1 MFTASLRRVILAS
14 GCLHDKRRVRRT
26 VGMVRGTPSCAVR
39 LARRRSERKV
49 EMHNSRLAQAAF
61 PAVIVLVVTVMILP
75 LPSSIL
81 DLLLVANISTAVLIL
96 LVSVNVRRPLDFAS
110 FPSLL
115 LVVTLVRIGLNVSTS
130 RAVLSRGD
138 AGQVIQTFGSFVV
151 GGNIVV
157 GFVIFIIITLVQFVV
172 ISNGSGRVAEV
183 SARFT
188 LDAMPGKQMA
198 IDADLNAGMLTD
210 EEAKQRRKD
219 VADEADF
226 YGAMDGASKFVKGDA
241 IAGLVIT
248 LVNLVGGLI
257 VGVMQMGMP
266 LGDAVATYS
275 MLTVGDG
282 LVAQIPALLVSI
294 SSGLIVTRSA
304 GETDLG
310 NDVFGQ
316 FARQGG
322 AIRSGGVVVTLMMLV
337 PGMPKIPFLL
347 CGIGLIALGH
357 HLLQRH
363 AVLPTDDDHDEP
375 ADEAPP
381 SPQQLAID
389 ARVEPLELD
398 IAIDLI
404 ELVDG
409 ARGGDLLE
417 RVGALRRKIATE
429 LGFVMPAIRT
439 RDDADLPSAT
449 YVLRV
454 HGVELGRG
462 EAPAGRVL
470 VIGDDL
476 ARFPGQ
482 DVVEPVFGLP
492 ARWVPAEFA
501 VEAEIAGNTVVD
513 RSALIV
519 THLAELVRRKAGRLL
534 SRTDVKALLDAV
546 AATDPTV
553 VDDLSSSS
561 VGLAEV
567 QRVLATLL
575 DDGIG
580 IRDLVRILEAIG
592 ERARTSRA
600 TDALVEAARAAL
612 GPAIS
617 AGLARDGTLHL
628 VTLDPALESGLAERY
643 EVTDQGALLQLGPSL
658 HEHVVGELQ
667 RVLATAGGR
676 GLPAVVVCAIA
687 LRAPLARLVNQTVPG
702 VTVVSYQEIGDHLRI
717 EVIDA
722 IHAPSVPSA
731 PGTPMETPHEPLA
744 RLG

>member
-1 MFTASLRRVILAS
+1 MQTHQTRF
-14 GCLHDKRRVRRT
+14 
-26 VGMVRGTPSCAVR
+26 
-39 LARRRSERKV
+39 
-49 EMHNSRLAQAAF
+49 AQMGF
-61 PAVIVLVVTVMILP
+61 PAVIVLVITVMILP
-75 LPSSIL
+75 LPSSLL

-96 LVSVNVRRPLDFAS
+96 LVSTNVRSALEFSS

-115 LVVTLVRIGLNVSTS
+115 LVVTLIRIGLNVSTS

-157 GFVIFIIITLVQFVV
+157 GFVIFMIITLVQFVV

-198 IDADLNAGMLTD
+198 IDADLNAGMLSD
-210 EEAKQRRKD
+210 EEAKERRKA

-248 LVNLVGGLI
+248 LVNLVGGLV
-257 VGVMQMGMP
+257 VGVVQMGMG
-266 LGDAVATYS
+266 LGDAVSTYS

-310 NDVFGQ
+310 SDVFGQ
-316 FARQGG
+316 FARQGH

-347 CGIGLIALGH
+347 CGIGLVILGH
-357 HLLQRH
+357 QLMKR
-363 AVLPTDDDHDEP
+363 VTETDVDTAPVEDAE
-375 ADEAPP
+375 AAPP
-381 SPQQLAID
+381 SPQQMAID

-398 IAIDLI
+398 LAVDLI

-409 ARGGDLLE
+409 ARGGDLLD
-417 RVGALRRKIATE
+417 RVGALRRKIASE

-439 RDDADLPSAT
+439 RDAIDLPSAT
-449 YVLRV
+449 YVIRV
-454 HGVELGRG
+454 HGVEAGRG
-462 EAPAGRVL
+462 VVPAGRVL

-476 ARFPGQ
+476 GRFPGEEI
-482 DVVEPVFGLP
+482 VEPVFGLP
-492 ARWVPAEFA
+492 AKWVPAEFGT
-501 VEAEIAGNTVVD
+501 EAEIAGNTVVD

-519 THLAELVRRKAGRLL
+519 THLAELVRRRAGRLL
-534 SRTDVKALLDAV
+534 SRSDVKELVDGVNL
-546 AATDPTV
+546 TDPTV
-553 VDDLSSSS
+553 VEDLSAQSI
-561 VGLAEV
+561 GLAEV

-575 DDGIG
+575 DDGIAV
-580 IRDLVRILEAIG
+580 RDLVRILEAVS

-600 TDALVEAARAAL
+600 TDSLVEAARSAL
-612 GPAIS
+612 GSAITT
-617 AGLARDGTLHL
+617 GLAHEGVLRL
-628 VTLDPALESGLAERY
+628 VTLDAILETALAERF
-643 EVTDQGALLQLGPSL
+643 EPTEHGAVL
-658 HEHVVGELQ
+658 HLDPELHDHVVGELS
-667 RVLATAGGR
+667 RIAATAAGL
-676 GLPAVVVCAIA
+676 GLPAVLACAA
-687 LRAPLARLVNQTVPG
+687 GLRPALARLVNQTVPS
-702 VTVVSYQEIGDHLRI
+702 VTVISYQEVDEHLQVEVVDHVR
-717 EVIDA
+717 
-722 IHAPSVPSA
+722 
-731 PGTPMETPHEPLA
+731 GPLA
-744 RLG
+744 PDPETESPHDALQRIA

>member
-1 MFTASLRRVILAS
+1 MDLQ
-14 GCLHDKRRVRRT
+14 
-26 VGMVRGTPSCAVR
+26 
-39 LARRRSERKV
+39 
-49 EMHNSRLAQAAF
+49 NSRLAQAGF

-75 LPSSIL
+75 LPSSLL

-96 LVSVNVRRPLDFAS
+96 LVSINVRRALDFSS

-115 LVVTLVRIGLNVSTS
+115 LVVTLFRIGLNVSTS

-138 AGQVIQTFGSFVV
+138 AGGVIETFGSFVV

-157 GFVIFIIITLVQFVV
+157 GIVIFVIITLVQFVV

-210 EEAKQRRKD
+210 EEAKQRRKE

-257 VGVMQMGMP
+257 VGVMQMGMDI
-266 LGDAVATYS
+266 GDAVATYS

-294 SSGLIVTRSA
+294 SSGLIVTRSN

-310 NDVFGQ
+310 NDVLGQ
-316 FARQGG
+316 FSRQGD
-322 AIRSGGVVVTLMMLV
+322 AIRSGGVVVTLLMFV
-337 PGMPKIPFLL
+337 PGMPKVPFLI
-347 CGIGLIALGH
+347 CGSALILIGHRLM
-357 HLLQRH
+357 QR
-363 AVLPTDDDHDEP
+363 PEP
-375 ADEAPP
+375 APAFDEDADGGEAVAE

-398 IAIDLI
+398 ISVDLI
-404 ELVDG
+404 ALVDSS
-409 ARGGDLLE
+409 RGGDLLD
-417 RVGALRRKIATE
+417 RVGALRRKIAAE

-439 RDDADLPSAT
+439 RDNVDLPSNT
-449 YVLRV
+449 YILRI

-462 EAPAGRVL
+462 EAPAERVL

-476 ARFPGQ
+476 DRFPGT
-482 DVVEPVFGLP
+482 DVVEPVFGL
-492 ARWVPAEFA
+492 AAKWVPTEFGP
-501 VEAEIAGNTVVD
+501 EAEIAGYTVVD

-519 THLAELVRRKAGRLL
+519 THLAELVRRSAGRLL
-534 SRTDVKALLDAV
+534 SRTDVKELVDGV
-546 AATDPTV
+546 GATDPAV
-553 VDDLSSSS
+553 VEDLSSQS
-561 VGLAEV
+561 VGLGEI

-592 ERARTSRA
+592 ERARTSRS
-600 TDALVEAARAAL
+600 TDALVEAARASL
-612 GPAIS
+612 GPAIT
-617 AGLARDGTLHL
+617 AGLAVDGVLRL
-628 VTLDPALESGLAERY
+628 VTLDPRLETGMAERH
-643 EVTDQGALLQLGPSL
+643 EMTDAGGVLQLGPLL
-658 HEHVVGELQ
+658 HEHLVGELQ
-667 RVLATAGGR
+667 RIVGVAGALGV
-676 GLPAVVVCAIA
+676 PAVVVCA
-687 LRAPLARLVNQTVPG
+687 APLRPALSRLVNQTVPN
-702 VTVVSYQEIGDHLRI
+702 VTVVSYQEIGDHLGV

-722 IHAPSVPSA
+722 VHAPA
-731 PGTPMETPHEPLA
+731 PPAPNMENGHEPLA
-744 RLG
+744 RV

>member
-1 MFTASLRRVILAS
+1 MQT
-14 GCLHDKRRVRRT
+14 
-26 VGMVRGTPSCAVR
+26 
-39 LARRRSERKV
+39 
-49 EMHNSRLAQAAF
+49 SRYAQMGF

-75 LPSSIL
+75 LPSNVL

-96 LVSVNVRRPLDFAS
+96 LVSTNVRSALEFSS

-115 LVVTLVRIGLNVSTS
+115 LVVTLIRIGLNVSTS

-138 AGQVIQTFGSFVV
+138 AGGVIRTFGSFVV

-157 GFVIFIIITLVQFVV
+157 GFVIFLIITLVQFVV

-210 EEAKQRRKD
+210 EEAKNRRKQ

-257 VGVMQMGMP
+257 VGVLQMGMS

-304 GETDLG
+304 GESDLG
-310 NDVFGQ
+310 TDVFGQ
-316 FARQGG
+316 FGRQGD

-337 PGMPKIPFLL
+337 PGMPKLPFLV
-347 CGIGLIALGH
+347 CGVGLIALGQQ
-357 HLLQRH
+357 LVSK
-363 AVLPTDDDHDEP
+363 AAKAPVEEP
-375 ADEAPP
+375 DTEVEDIGPP

-398 IAIDLI
+398 LAVDLI
-404 ELVDG
+404 ELVD
-409 ARGGDLLE
+409 ASRGGDLLD
-417 RVGALRRKIATE
+417 RVGALRRKIAGE
-429 LGFVMPAIRT
+429 LGFVMPSIRT
-439 RDDADLPSAT
+439 RDDTSLPSMT
-449 YVLRV
+449 YVLRI
-454 HGVELGRG
+454 HGVEVGRG
-462 EAPAGRVL
+462 EVPVGRVL

-476 ARFPGQ
+476 SRFPG
-482 DVVEPVFGLP
+482 DDIVEPVFGLP
-492 ARWVPAEFA
+492 ARWVPSEFS
-501 VEAEIAGNTVVD
+501 VEAEVAGNTVVD

-519 THLAELVRRKAGRLL
+519 THLAETVRRNAGRLL
-534 SRTDVKALLDAV
+534 SRTDVKELLDGV
-546 AATDPTV
+546 GTTDPAV
-553 VDDLSSSS
+553 IEDLSTHS

-575 DDGIG
+575 DDGIA

-600 TDALVEAARAAL
+600 ADALVEAARTAL
-612 GPAIS
+612 GPAITT
-617 AGLARDGTLHL
+617 GLAHDGVLRL
-628 VTLDPALESGLAERY
+628 ATLDPTFESGLAERY
-643 EVTDQGALLQLGPSL
+643 EVTEHGAILQLGPAL
-658 HEHVVGELQ
+658 HEHFAGELH
-667 RVLATAGGR
+667 RVAAACGNLGV
-676 GLPAVVVCAIA
+676 PAVLVCAGA
-687 LRAPLARLVNQTVPG
+687 LRPALARLVNQTVPG
-702 VTVVSYQEIGDHLRI
+702 VTVVSYQEIDGNLRV
-717 EVIDA
+717 EVVDNVR
-722 IHAPSVPSA
+722 APSQVGA
-731 PGTPMETPHEPLA
+731 NTEMNNEPLA
-744 RLG
+744 RLA